1 MPLVCVQREKF
12 KKLSVNFKVNITNM
26 KKSFGKESYT
36 AIIYIDRC
44 AKKCIYNQNQN
55 ELPIDTHINR
65 AY

>member
-12 KKLSVNFKVNITNM
+12 KILSVNFKVNITNM

-44 AKKCIYNQNQN
+44 AKNVY
-55 ELPIDTHINR
+55 INKTKTN
-65 AY
+65 YQLTLI